1 MIRFFCKCFSHCIL
15 LFHFSDGSLFCF
27 CFTVLSTAY
36 FFFPIFPAVRF
47 SASCFIVLSTA
58 YFFLPRSFIFRYVF
72 IFNFTF
78 VPHCTFIFHCI
89 FICHFNPPFFSI
101 KTTLSLTPH
110 VYAQAQI
117 LRTIL
122 NLSSCSVPRSAPR
135 HSIPAFHLSLKPF
148 RLTTLP
154 HTDSECSDRTLPSY
168 TWHLG
173 SVTGSLQTPSG
184 CTLFWAG
191 QPDRR
196 FF

>member
-1 MIRFFCKCFSHCIL
+1 MVRFSA
-15 LFHFSDGSLFCF
+15 S

-36 FFFPIFPAVRF
+36 FSFPFFRRF
-47 SASCFIVLSTA
+47 V
-58 YFFLPRSFIFRYVF
+58 FLPPASLFYQLHTFSCLQLYFRYVF

>member
-27 CFTVLSTAY
+27 LLH
-36 FFFPIFPAVRF
+36 
-47 SASCFIVLSTA
+47 CFINRI
-58 YFFLPRSFIFRYVF
+58 FFLSHFSGGSFFCLLLHCFINCILFLACSFIFRYVF

-101 KTTLSLTPH
+101 KTSLSLTPH